1 MARFL
6 EPFELEILRLESG
19 GVGVGEAPD
28 GRPIHVRAAPP
39 GSRLRVVPYERRK
52 GVWKARRDLV
62 VRPAPEAVAPRCAQF
77 GPCGGCALQEVSADG
92 QASLKHDL
100 ALREIARG
108 LGGDLAARGVIVH
121 PPRRAP
127 AGFGYRNRVELT
139 FGNRRWLTEA
149 EQAAGLPM
157 EGRFLGFHAPARF
170 DRVVDAPRCELV
182 SEAANQVITVL
193 REGLLDDALPPV
205 WDPKKQA
212 GYWRHVMIREARGG
226 ALLVVIYTASGEE
239 PRIDAVATR
248 LLAAALPDGARVVGV
263 QHVEND
269 GVADVARGAVRQTW
283 GFASLDERLGGVT
296 FRLSPTSF
304 FQTNTAGAEVLYD
317 AVGEALGDAGGTLL
331 DLYCGI
337 GSIGAYLS
345 TRPGARFDEVIGIEE
360 NPAAVEDAITNAAR
374 NGLTARYVASKVEDA
389 LAAWSGRPAVVV
401 DPPRVGL
408 HPKVTKALAAFDASA
423 LVYVACNP
431 GSLGRD
437 GAVLEAGGYRLA
449 ELWTVDLFPQTGHVE
464 AVGRFVRG

>member
-6 EPFELEILRLESG
+6 EPFELEIERLEAG

-39 GSRLRVVPYERRK
+39 GARLRVVPYERRK
-52 GVWKARRDLV
+52 GVWKGRRDLV
-62 VRPAPEAVAPRCAQF
+62 VRSAPGAVAPRCAQF
-77 GPCGGCALQEVSADG
+77 GPCGGCALQEVDADG
-92 QASLKHDL
+92 QAQLKHDL

-108 LGGDLAARGVIVH
+108 LGGELGIRGVLVH

-127 AGFGYRNRVELT
+127 ASFGYRNRVELS

-149 EQAAGLPM
+149 EQAAGMPM

-182 SEAANQVITVL
+182 SEAANGVIAVL
-193 REGLLDDALPPV
+193 RDGLLHDELPPI
-205 WDPKKQA
+205 WDPKRQV

-226 ALLVVIYTASGEE
+226 ALLVVIYTASGED
-239 PRIDAVATR
+239 PRIDTVATR
-248 LLAAALPDGARVVGV
+248 LLATALPDGARVVGV

-269 GVADVARGAVRQTW
+269 GLADVARGAVRRSW
-283 GFASLDERLGGVT
+283 GVATLDERLGGVT

-345 TRPGARFDEVIGIEE
+345 TRPGSRFDDVIGIEE
-360 NPAAVEDAITNAAR
+360 NPAAVEDAIANAAR
-374 NGLTARYVASKVEDA
+374 NGLSARYVAAKVEDA
-389 LAAWSGRPAVVV
+389 LASWTGRPAVVV

-408 HPKVTKALAAFDASA
+408 HPKVAKALAAFDASA

-431 GSLGRD
+431 GALGRD
-437 GAVLEAGGYRLA
+437 AAVLEAGGYRLA